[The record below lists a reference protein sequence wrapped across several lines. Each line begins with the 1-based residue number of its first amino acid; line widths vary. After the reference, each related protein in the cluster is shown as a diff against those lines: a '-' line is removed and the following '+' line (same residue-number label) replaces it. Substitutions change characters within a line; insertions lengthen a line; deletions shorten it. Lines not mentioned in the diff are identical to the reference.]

1 MPETEAS
8 YKLKLENYYGPLDL
22 LLYLVKEEELDVLR
36 VRLSDVVEQY
46 IAFIEAA
53 KEVDLQVAGDF
64 LVISSQ
70 LMLIKSRKV
79 VPQLQGG
86 EEGEAAEEE
95 EGISI
100 ELIRKLLEY
109 RRFKDLARGLE
120 ARFDEFSRRHG
131 RPRLR
136 LKEEEDSGEML
147 RELDLWQ
154 IVSSYARVLKQ
165 VKIDISLNI
174 VYQDIPIEK
183 IIHNILARVRERV
196 KVPFW
201 ELVDR
206 SNKADVIG
214 NFLALLELVKQQLV
228 DFQQTSDRGE
238 IIITLKRTDDGL

>member
-1 MPETEAS
+1 MPETEAP

-36 VRLSDVVEQY
+36 VRLTEVVEQY
-46 IAFIEAA
+46 IAFLEAA
-53 KEVDLQVAGDF
+53 REMDLQVAGDF

-70 LMLIKSRKV
+70 LLLIKSRKV
-79 VPQLQGG
+79 VPQLQAG
-86 EEGEAAEEE
+86 EEGEAEEQ
-95 EGISI
+95 EGISV
-100 ELIRKLLEY
+100 ELIRRLLEY
-109 RRFKDLARGLE
+109 RRFKDLAQALE

-136 LKEEEDSGEML
+136 LKEEEDSGEVL

-165 VKIDISLNI
+165 VRIDIPLSI

-183 IIHNILARVRERV
+183 IIQNILARVRERV
-196 KVPFW
+196 RVPFW

-206 SNKADVIG
+206 SNKANVIG
-214 NFLALLELVKQQLV
+214 SFLALLELVRQQLV
-228 DFQQTSDRGE
+228 DFQQTSDKGE
-238 IIITLKRTDDGL
+238 IVITLKRADDGL